1 MEAMIIVDD
10 RLISDD
16 ILQEEFVCNLDKCK
30 GGCCVDGD
38 AGAPLDK
45 SELKEIK
52 KLIEQYNI
60 PYYLIS
66 HILKIDKMTG
76 TKKDTFNIMEK
87 KIKIMEKNIINK
99 KNKKTQ

>member
-10 RLISDD
+10 ILISDD

-52 KLIEQYNI
+52 KY
-60 PYYLIS
+60 
-66 HILKIDKMTG
+66 
-76 TKKDTFNIMEK
+76 TKSFNM
-87 KIKIMEKNIINK
+87 N
-99 KNKKTQ
+99 